1 MAVRA
6 PKKAPTIT
14 DRPMQRPMI
23 QSTCP
28 ENTNTDSAAMLLTKF
43 MLRATPLALT
53 RSIGYISRL
62 LTVQNAP
69 VPGPATPS

>member
-1 MAVRA
+1 M
-6 PKKAPTIT
+6 
-14 DRPMQRPMI
+14 
-23 QSTCP
+23 
-28 ENTNTDSAAMLLTKF
+28 NTDSAAMLLTKF

-53 RSIGYISRL
+53 RSMGYISRL